1 MAGTALHRSLTLLA
15 VGCAVAGLSS
25 KAAAQPAKGDAALG
39 EYLSS
44 ECVTCHLPTGKQVGA
59 IPVIT
64 GWPEDQFVAVLDS
77 YKRRER
83 DNQVMQTLTSR
94 LSNEEMAALAAYFS
108 KLPPHSQ

>member
-1 MAGTALHRSLTLLA
+1 MAGSALHVSFILLSMGGVIA
-15 VGCAVAGLSS
+15 AWPG
-25 KAAAQPAKGDAALG
+25 KAAAQSAKGDAALG

-64 GWPEDQFVAVLDS
+64 GWPDDQFVAVLQS

-108 KLPPHSQ
+108 KLPPRSQ